1 MPAGCACRGPKKGDA
16 AGHWEVI
23 LGVLPAWRAVRL
35 IAAAEPL
42 AAARGDAWLTV
53 TLPPSLVRRE
63 AA

>member
-1 MPAGCACRGPKKGDA
+1 M
-16 AGHWEVI
+16 
-23 LGVLPAWRAVRL
+23 VLTTLPSWMSEAEAVRL
-35 IAAAEPL
+35 IAVAEPL